1 MNEEVNH
8 IGIYTGIDELDVYYD
23 NEDAED
29 DLLKSCDAAGTAGV
43 DVPAAEKVPG
53 LCNLEEGFWKTRE
66 KYGYIN
72 LKYWAKMTGYKM
84 DEILHLANGIYIW
97 QDPVRY
103 QLSGDRYS
111 GWITREEMLTGNL
124 VEKYHKTEKY
134 HEQTGLYEENLKLLK
149 ANLPE
154 EVLGD
159 ELYIGMGVTWLRD
172 ITLEGVG
179 IYASFVS
186 FLLETKDVP
195 DVSYED
201 YTGKWKVLCDRKPA
215 HILNEVIYG
224 TSKMSA
230 VKIIEHLL
238 NLKPIKIKD
247 PVMKPDGSGV
257 SYVLN
262 KTETFAAQ
270 KKAEL
275 IEAKWH
281 EWVKGYMPEIIKA
294 YMEHFGYSIPSYDGH
309 WIEFPDSPKCRLKD
323 YQKNAAAQIISCKNV
338 LLADEVGSGKT
349 YEYCAGVH
357 KLIQMQLS
365 KKALITVPNDT
376 VKAVYDLYTDLFPND
391 KVLCCYPNGNFKS
404 SHRKKT
410 LEKIQNGDYEVIFM
424 PHSSLD
430 RLTLSKE
437 YLRKKKRAE
446 LRNLQAYIEQVHVYE
461 YRQQLRRVYT
471 AMKHKTD
478 KWEREYKD
486 TYQTCFDDLGFD
498 LLVVDEAHHYKNIS
512 INHFCGSEVIGLHTE
527 GSKKADNMLD
537 RVRYIE
543 KTGGRVIFATGTPIT
558 NSMTDIYTWQYYLQ
572 PQELRESQTYYF
584 HAWLATFTKA
594 VCEFEV
600 DVDAQHYRMRT
611 RYSSFQNLP
620 ELMKMFASVAHFHK
634 ADHEDRQEG
643 LPEFEAYKDIV
654 VKKTEEQKK
663 YIEELV
669 RRTEDVRAG
678 RVDPAE
684 DNLLKITLD
693 GKKIALD
700 ERLVRADRTTDQMA
714 EQTMPDTKEEKTGKD
729 AEHTNR
735 VSACAENVRMM
746 YQKHPGFTQAVFLDI
761 STPKAGFNLY
771 DELKRILVVDKGIPV
786 GEIRFI
792 QEADTAAKRKKMEKD
807 FNAGKIRILIGSTT
821 KLGTGCNIQERLV
834 AVHHLDIPWRPADFV
849 QRNGRILRQG
859 NQCKRVEI
867 FRYITEGSFDAYLYQ
882 LIEKKQIAISQFL
895 EGSAL
900 LRREEEDCS
909 NLVLEY
915 GEIKALALGNPM
927 IKRRVEVHNVLGR
940 TRMNQRAR
948 RKELLKLQEVKAAAP
963 EQIETRKERIRQIE
977 EDIRRYQNEKEVIPR
992 EERMAFGE
1000 ELLAE
1005 IRRNLIHK
1013 ERVFDIYQG
1022 FQVVLPD
1029 YMERDKPFV
1038 YLQSSGRYKVNMKD
1052 AKALG
1057 CSQRLDHVLENLAE
1071 EREQALLALQ
1081 AKEDELVHAR
1091 EELAKGNPYDKTV
1104 EALEQ
1109 KLARIDEML
1118 EKEGTAV

>member
-29 DLLKSCDAAGTAGV
+29 DLLKSCDAAGTADV

-72 LKYWAKMTGYKM
+72 LKYWAKVTGYKM

-103 QLSGDRYS
+103 ELSDEDRYS

-309 WIEFPDSPKCRLKD
+309 WIDFPDSPKCRLKD

-410 LEKIQNGDYEVIFM
+410 LEKIRNGDYEVIFM

-669 RRTEDVRAG
+669 KRTEDVRAG

-714 EQTMPDTKEEKTGKD
+714 EQTLPDTKEEKTGKD

-771 DELKRILVVDKGIPV
+771 DKLKKTLVDKGIPA

-834 AVHHLDIPWRPADFV
+834 AVHHLDVPWRPADFV

-1029 YMERDKPFV
+1029 YMERDKLFV

-1091 EELAKGNPYDKTV
+1091 EELAKGNPYDNTV